1 MTEDTFKSGFAALIG
16 RPNVGKSTLMNH
28 LIGQK
33 IAITSEKPQTTRN
46 RIQTV
51 YTDKRGQI
59 IFLDTPG
66 IHKAKNKL
74 GEYMVHVAEGT
85 LREVDVILWLVEPT
99 TFIGAGEQHI
109 AEILGKVKTPVI
121 LAINKID
128 TVKSEEE
135 IEACKKAYGQV
146 CDFAQILPVSALRN
160 KNTGKMTDLIFRYL
174 PAGPRYYDEDTVTD
188 QPMRQIAAELIREK
202 ALRLLSDEI
211 PHGIAVTIESMTE
224 RRNGMF
230 DIGANIVCERDSH
243 KGIIIGKGGAMLKKI
258 GTAARIEI
266 EHLMGAKVNL
276 QLWVKVRREWR
287 DNELYMKNY
296 GYVREQ

>member
-1 MTEDTFKSGFAALIG
+1 MKEDFKSGFVALVG

-51 YTDKRGQI
+51 YTDSRGQI

-74 GEYMVHVAEGT
+74 GEYMVNVAEGT
-85 LREVDVILWLVEPT
+85 LKEVDVILWLVEPS
-99 TFIGAGEQHI
+99 TFIGAGERHI
-109 AEILGKVKTPVI
+109 AEILGKVNTPII
-121 LAINKID
+121 LVINKID
-128 TVKSEEE
+128 TVKNQENVLTYM
-135 IEACKKAYGQV
+135 EAYRNV
-146 CDFAQILPVSALRN
+146 CDFAEIVPVSALKD
-160 KNTGKMTDLIFRYL
+160 KNTSKMTELIFKYL
-174 PAGPRYYDEDTVTD
+174 PYGPQYYDEETVTD

-202 ALRLLSDEI
+202 ALRLLEEEI

-224 RRNGMF
+224 RKNGMF
-230 DIGANIVCERDSH
+230 DIEANIVCERDSH
-243 KGIIIGKGGAMLKKI
+243 KGIIIGKGGGMLKKI

-266 EHLMGAKVNL
+266 ENLMGAKVNL
-276 QLWVKVRREWR
+276 QLWVKVRKEWR
-287 DNELYMKNY
+287 DSELYMKNY
-296 GYVREQ
+296 GYFQ